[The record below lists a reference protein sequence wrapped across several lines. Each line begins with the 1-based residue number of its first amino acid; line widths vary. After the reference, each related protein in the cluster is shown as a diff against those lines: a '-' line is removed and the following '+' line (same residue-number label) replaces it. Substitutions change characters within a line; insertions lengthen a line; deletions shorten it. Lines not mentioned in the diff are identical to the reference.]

1 MNFNNS
7 FAMNGHFLPNNCQLF
22 ANLLPIS
29 KISSLKFILQMIS
42 IIFLRK
48 KNSLKISSTSQIYFH
63 RRQLRHGQ
71 EGVELGSDAEVK
83 WTAHLL
89 QISDEY
95 LHKVLTTRVTETR
108 SERLYT
114 PLGIDQALDARDAFA
129 KVLYSGLFNWYVI
142 DLFHD

>member
-1 MNFNNS
+1 M
-7 FAMNGHFLPNNCQLF
+7 
-22 ANLLPIS
+22 
-29 KISSLKFILQMIS
+29 
-42 IIFLRK
+42 
-48 KNSLKISSTSQIYFH
+48 
-63 RRQLRHGQ
+63 RHGQ

-142 DLFHD
+142 DLFHDLFQKK

>member
-1 MNFNNS
+1 MHKIPNFIKKS
-7 FAMNGHFLPNNCQLF
+7 FDFF
-22 ANLLPIS
+22 
-29 KISSLKFILQMIS
+29 
-42 IIFLRK
+42 
-48 KNSLKISSTSQIYFH
+48 QIYFH

-108 SERLYT
+108 AERLYT

-129 KVLYSGLFNWYVI
+129 KVLYSGLFNWYVFI
-142 DLFHD
+142 FFMICAKILKKIFFQVGVPYKLNRSQRWYP